1 MEKSGLSATLILED
15 ESIGNS
21 IKRLSTVNSSM
32 TERVI
37 ELALNIN
44 FS

>member
-1 MEKSGLSATLILED
+1 MPTLILED

-21 IKRLSTVNSSM
+21 IKRLSTVNSSI
-32 TERVI
+32 TEHVI
-37 ELALNIN
+37 ELTLNIN